1 MMPGLWDLLNAIIPE
16 FGPVTI
22 DARWLVVAG
31 LIGAGTYGLLFRWK

>member
-16 FGPVTI
+16 FEVVI

-31 LIGAGTYGLLFRWK
+31 LIGVGTYGLLFRWK